1 MESETIKKPEPFS
14 FQRIPLKASVSYLLS
29 NIATSEE
36 YVACLRSCD
45 TPPRL
50 EIFQLK
56 NKFFHFFSEIHPNLN
71 KGLRKMPNFQSSRNR
86 KPLSFHFIINLSEIH
101 GN

>member
-1 MESETIKKPEPFS
+1 MEPETIKKPEPFS

-56 NKFFHFFSEIHPNLN
+56 NKFFNFFSEIHLNL
-71 KGLRKMPNFQSSRNR
+71 KGIQKAPNFQSSRNQ
-86 KPLSFHFIINLSEIH
+86 KPL
-101 GN
+101 

>member
-36 YVACLRSCD
+36 YVACLRSGG
-45 TPPRL
+45 TPPQL

-56 NKFFHFFSEIHPNLN
+56 NKFFFLSLFF
-71 KGLRKMPNFQSSRNR
+71 
-86 KPLSFHFIINLSEIH
+86 
-101 GN
+101 